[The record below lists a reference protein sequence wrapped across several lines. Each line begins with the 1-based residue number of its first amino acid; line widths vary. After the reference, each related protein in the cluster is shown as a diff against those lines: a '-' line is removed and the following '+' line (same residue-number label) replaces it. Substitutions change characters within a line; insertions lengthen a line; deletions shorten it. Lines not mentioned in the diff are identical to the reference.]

1 MTTEQDRI
9 LETMFAEYQQQR
21 SRMTELHRQMRDL
34 SATAVSP
41 RNEVSVTVSQVEGV
55 IDIKFSGGA
64 HRRLAPQELSELVM
78 TTLNEAKEKVRDQ
91 AAEVIAPVLPDGMN
105 ARDLVA
111 GRLGAEELLPADGPR
126 LPTVVREHLDQ
137 RN

>member
-1 MTTEQDRI
+1 VTTEQDRI